1 MECAGLRALPDGSDW
16 TCPHCAADAADDD
29 DNEDGS
35 ADNASSSKQ
44 KKKKKNVLKK
54 RIAAVRKCHT
64 ELKTSSRHF
73 LKEELQEQLRPFAAD
88 KWLSSN
94 QVSNETTTGVVG
106 DEKKKSCLSIGT
118 AQSYINA
125 TLRPY
130 QVTGVNF
137 LLSRYQLG
145 TGCIVADE
153 MGLGSKF
160 VYSISR
166 FLSMHFAV

>member
-1 MECAGLRALPDGSDW
+1 MECAGLRALPDDSDW
-16 TCPHCAADAADDD
+16 ICPHCDAAADND
-29 DNEDGS
+29 ED
-35 ADNASSSKQ
+35 ASSSKN
-44 KKKKKNVLKK
+44 KKKEKNVLKK

-73 LKEELQEQLRPFAAD
+73 LKEELQEQLRPFAAE

-94 QVSNETTTGVVG
+94 QSSNETTTGVVG
-106 DEKKKSCLSIGT
+106 EKKKSCLSIGP
-118 AQSYINA
+118 APPYINA

-160 VYSISR
+160 VYSIS